1 MRNSSDKFAV
11 KLSKKEIKQL
21 KKDAEKNR
29 QKRSSDP
36 FYLGSKKQDSDVEML
51 AEEDVQDIPVFNLSD
66 DEAKAKKKKKSK
78 KKALDLS
85 DEEKESSAPP
95 TPSAQ
100 MVVDMG
106 FEVCEIKLKT

>member
-1 MRNSSDKFAV
+1 M

-66 DEAKAKKKKKSK
+66 DEAKTKKKKSK
-78 KKALDLS
+78 KKAVDFS

-106 FEVCEIKLKT
+106 FEVCEIKLKN

>member
-1 MRNSSDKFAV
+1 M

-51 AEEDVQDIPVFNLSD
+51 AEEDVQEV
-66 DEAKAKKKKKSK
+66 ERHE
-78 KKALDLS
+78 DL
-85 DEEKESSAPP
+85 
-95 TPSAQ
+95 
-100 MVVDMG
+100 
-106 FEVCEIKLKT
+106 